1 MAPDTL
7 KSLIT
12 TINDKN
18 RQLRTHQ
25 RRQNNFKD
33 NAGKGE
39 LNMYK
44 DLISLTKNQ
53 DRKLHKLQNHGNNS

>member
-18 RQLRTHQ
+18 RQLRTHN

-33 NAGKGE
+33 NAGEGE

-44 DLISLTKNQ
+44 DLISLTKKPKQ
-53 DRKLHKLQNHGNNS
+53 KAA